1 MTREREAFQL
11 KQEKEREAAA
21 LKLKDV
27 RAESVAKAERLV
39 TVSASSQN
47 NLVGKLY
54 LLRYTKAKIM
64 AFSEGNYEE
73 KEIMDKEEVE
83 EMEVGLTVT
92 EKTAVDNQETINQE
106 IESSRLRV
114 VDLEGL
120 LEVEKKSIAELQEKV
135 ASGSRHEAELVE
147 YRIRVLNEEISDM
160 KCNIRTLNEQLL
172 NREIELDTVQ
182 TNLAVFKANFE
193 KLSSSIV
200 GKDQELRNSAQISD
214 GLIARLDHL
223 KADLCHL
230 KGREAQSRADLAEI
244 QAKNKSLVDDLA
256 HTRGNLR
263 RDVQRKKETNER
275 INQLYADG
283 EIAFGEGSREMKEF
297 LRRKEELVENM
308 HIDLTNSRQKSI
320 DVTRQMSERID
331 QLAAEL
337 AESKAHCLKDNKR
350 AAITYQSFKELVVHE
365 QEKCDGEALHQ

>member
-1 MTREREAFQL
+1 SWKESFIDIVAREGTELEAVLIELEITRFKRVASKDDKVRRSQVNRRMAAKMSDLMEEKMSTPELNAPLKLARLNEMLEGPVDMATISSTVVQNLAKRKAVKRGLLLVQLRQTVWTITLEENLTREREAFQL

-120 LEVEKKSIAELQEKV
+120 LEVEKKSIAELQYE
-135 ASGSRHEAELVE
+135 
-147 YRIRVLNEEISDM
+147 D
-160 KCNIRTLNEQLL
+160 QLDD
-172 NREIELDTVQ
+172 NV
-182 TNLAVFKANFE
+182 
-193 KLSSSIV
+193 KLS
-200 GKDQELRNSAQISD
+200 
-214 GLIARLDHL
+214 L
-223 KADLCHL
+223 KLE
-230 KGREAQSRADLAEI
+230 EAKRQVEDKTATILSRD
-244 QAKNKSLVDDLA
+244 
-256 HTRGNLR
+256 
-263 RDVQRKKETNER
+263 
-275 INQLYADG
+275 
-283 EIAFGEGSREMKEF
+283 
-297 LRRKEELVENM
+297 
-308 HIDLTNSRQKSI
+308 
-320 DVTRQMSERID
+320 
-331 QLAAEL
+331 
-337 AESKAHCLKDNKR
+337 
-350 AAITYQSFKELVVHE
+350 
-365 QEKCDGEALHQ
+365 